1 MMHTGAGKKVDD
13 WPEIS
18 LVQRL
23 ANFGSSP
30 LARRLV
36 LVLFIVQAVVL
47 TFVTHIGT
55 PPDEQNHIKFIEY
68 YANHSA
74 SPIFEKQTPTFNL
87 GDKTREVD
95 YLYHYTMSL
104 LYRVLPVSAHAKYVV
119 IRLLTVVLALLAFLV
134 LANVFR
140 RLGFSPAVTT
150 VALLVITNLPM
161 VLMMSSAVNNDVMV
175 WLGAALGL
183 LLMLRLWD
191 RPNARDV
198 LWLLVLAVA
207 GGLFKRTLLPLGLV
221 FGIFALVIVWRH
233 FPVLFKQFRRFD
245 WKLAVAALLLLI
257 SVGLF
262 AERVGGNIVQ
272 YRTPTPSCDRVQG
285 PDACSVFW
293 GDIRAAGLVHKT
305 PERPVPLYVFPFRW
319 LWSSV
324 ANVVDIQTQAWR
336 HEVKPVRWLT
346 PVLGVLLVSGVA
358 YGLYY
363 DRKRRSGTP
372 DKQARQRVFVMLIAL
387 YFMVVHMLVNYG
399 DYRQVK
405 FFGIALNGRYILP
418 SLLPLIGF
426 ACFYWSRWLSAR
438 PRWRATLAVLV
449 VLSTILGSGL
459 LMMLHNPQLIHG

>member
-1 MMHTGAGKKVDD
+1 MTHAGAGVKTTDRLGD
-13 WPEIS
+13 S

-23 ANFGSSP
+23 TAFAGSP
-30 LARRLV
+30 LARWLV

-47 TFVTHIGT
+47 AFVTRIGT

-68 YANHSA
+68 YANHSV

-183 LLMLRLWD
+183 LLMLRLWE

-221 FGIFALVIVWRH
+221 FGIFALVAVRRY
-233 FPVLFKQFRRFD
+233 FPVLLKQCRRFD
-245 WKLAVAALLLLI
+245 WRLVLAALLLLI

-262 AERVGGNIVQ
+262 TERVGGNLLR
-272 YRTPTPSCDRVQG
+272 YHTPTPSCDRVQG
-285 PDACSVFW
+285 SDACSVFW
-293 GDIRAAGLVHKT
+293 GDVRAAGLVHKT
-305 PERPVPLYVFPFRW
+305 PERPVPLYIFPFRW

-324 ANVVDIQTQAWR
+324 ANVVDIQTQGWR
-336 HEVKPVRWLT
+336 HEVKPARWLT
-346 PVLGVLLVSGVA
+346 PLLGVLLVSGVA
-358 YGLYY
+358 YGFYY
-363 DRKRRSGTP
+363 DRKRSSEAL
-372 DKQARQRVFVMLIAL
+372 DKLARQRIYIILIAL
-387 YFMVVHMLVNYG
+387 YFMVVHMLVNYS

-426 ACFYWSRWLSAR
+426 ACFYWSRWLSTR
-438 PRWRATLAVLV
+438 PRWRVTLAVLV